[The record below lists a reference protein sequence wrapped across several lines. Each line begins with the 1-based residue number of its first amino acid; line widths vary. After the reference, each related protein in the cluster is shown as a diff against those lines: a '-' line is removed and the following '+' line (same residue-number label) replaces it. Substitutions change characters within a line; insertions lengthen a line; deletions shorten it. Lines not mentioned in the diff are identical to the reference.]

1 MRRSHKAFLRYQDP
15 ANWPIL
21 RETLVKMGRGDLIG
35 NGDRHLVPSWQASED
50 GGLAAGERK
59 RQTSGAGTLDKF
71 VAAPKRST
79 ERAIA
84 PTPFIAPES
93 KVRPSIL
100 ATIKTKPKAA
110 APQAKARGQ
119 RK

>member
-1 MRRSHKAFLRYQDP
+1 
-15 ANWPIL
+15 
-21 RETLVKMGRGDLIG
+21 MGRGDLIG

-71 VAAPKRST
+71 VAAPKRKT
-79 ERAIA
+79 DRAIA

-93 KVRPSIL
+93 KVRASIL
-100 ATIKTKPKAA
+100 STIKTRPKAA
-110 APQAKARGQ
+110 AAPAAKARSG

>member
-1 MRRSHKAFLRYQDP
+1 MRYQDP

-71 VAAPKRST
+71 AAAPKRVSA
-79 ERAIA
+79 RAPA
-84 PTPFIAPES
+84 PTLFIAPDS

-100 ATIKTKPKAA
+100 ATIKTRAKPSA
-110 APQAKARGQ
+110 APVAAKGR